1 MHVSST
7 YAGYGMYSAE
17 ARARFFYLPMPGTTY
32 YTPWLWIDGDYS
44 GGSSYGNW
52 ENLILQRMAVPS
64 RITARIWGNYNPS
77 TRTGTIYARF
87 ISDTNATLYHNV
99 LFVITE
105 DSIYRATP
113 NGDLWHNHVARDY
126 IPDHIGTQVTLAYQD
141 SVTVSY
147 PFTIASNWVAE
158 RCEIVAMIQDP
169 TVVNITKRIH
179 QGAKIKLTELSYV
192 GVDETHNFSP
202 MYYDPEVKVFPNPC
216 INLTS
221 FSFALPMGTE
231 YKLSIF
237 DAQGRKIKAF
247 NGTASGKS
255 EQVVWKFNNTINAGV
270 YFYCLQS
277 SSGNSRGK
285 FIVKK

>member
-1 MHVSST
+1 MHVNSS
-7 YAGYGMYSAE
+7 YSSYGMYSAE

-44 GGSSYGNW
+44 AGSSYSNW
-52 ENLILQRMAVPS
+52 ENLIVQRMGVPS
-64 RITARIWGNYNPS
+64 RITARIWGNYNPT

-105 DSIYRATP
+105 DSIYQPTP

-147 PFTIASNWVAE
+147 PFSISQNWVAE
-158 RCEIVAMIQDP
+158 RCEIVTMIQDP
-169 TVVNITKRIH
+169 TVINITKRIH
-179 QGAKIKLTELSYV
+179 QGAKIKLTELAYV
-192 GVDETHNFSP
+192 GIDEAPKTP
-202 MYYDPEVKVFPNPC
+202 TVIYDANVKVIPNPC
-216 INLTS
+216 VNRTS
-221 FSFALPMGTE
+221 FSFSLPFGTE
-231 YKLSIF
+231 YLISIF
-237 DAQGRKIKAF
+237 DAQGRNIRTLS
-247 NGTASGKS
+247 GIASGKS
-255 EQVVWKFNNTINAGV
+255 ECVNWNFNNIINAGV
-270 YFYCLQS
+270 YFYLLQS
-277 SSGNSRGK
+277 SKGNSAGK